1 MIEKQEIEGTR
12 LVSGRRRQG
21 MKGMRE
27 AAGGQNIITNHSN
40 FQALAE
46 KGARRRESEMELN
59 DVRVDEN

>member
-21 MKGMRE
+21 IKGMRE

-40 FQALAE
+40 FSGAGRKGGKE
-46 KGARRRESEMELN
+46 KGE
-59 DVRVDEN
+59 